1 MQFPLGE
8 VASVGA
14 AVCWAIGLTLFSAD
28 VREVGARHV
37 NLFKG
42 LLGTLVFLGVVVV
55 RGGAPAAPVDA
66 ALYLAASGVVGLA
79 IGDTFLFGALRLLG
93 THKTALFASLGPI
106 LTALGGWIFLQEV
119 LNALQVVGILM
130 AAWGVALVVYYRDG
144 RTDPSPTLRGVLYG
158 LVAASCQAV
167 GTLLARVGL
176 SETDALWG
184 TTLRLGAATVALLL
198 WAVMRRDLVPGLR
211 ILVQPA
217 RLRRLVPAVLI
228 ATFSGLW
235 LMQVGIKHAPAAV
248 ANALHSTTPLFTL
261 PIALFWLREH
271 LGRLGIFG
279 SLVAVGG
286 VVLLI
291 LAGA

>member
-1 MQFPLGE
+1 MSFPVGE
-8 VASVGA
+8 AASVGA
-14 AVCWAIGLTLFSAD
+14 AVCWAIGLTLFATD

-42 LLGTLVFLGVVVV
+42 LLGTLIFLGVVVV
-55 RGGAPAAPVDA
+55 RGVPAAAVEP

-93 THKTALFASLGPI
+93 THKTALFGSAGPI
-106 LTALGGWIFLQEV
+106 LTALGGWIFLQEALSV
-119 LNALQVVGILM
+119 LQVVGILM

-144 RTDPSPTLRGVLYG
+144 GKDPSPTSRGVLYG

-176 SETDALWG
+176 AEIDALWG
-184 TTLRLGAATVALLL
+184 TTLRLGGATAALLL
-198 WAVMRRDLVPGLR
+198 WALMRRDLAPALR
-211 ILVQPA
+211 ILLEPA

-228 ATFSGLW
+228 ATLCGLW
-235 LMQVGIKHAPAAV
+235 LMQIGIKHAPAAV

-271 LGRLGIFG
+271 LGRLGILG
-279 SLVAVGG
+279 SFVAVGG
-286 VVLLI
+286 VVMLI